1 MNMTPKSQATKDKID
16 KLNLFQIKNFYV
28 STDNIKKQPTEWE
41 KKTLLSRR
49 KIFINHTS
57 DKRSILVYKETLKLN
72 NKIQYNQI

>member
-1 MNMTPKSQATKDKID
+1 MNVTPKAQATEDKID
-16 KLNLFQIKNFYV
+16 KLNLFKIKNFYV
-28 STDNIKKQPTEWE
+28 STDNIKKQPTEWG

-49 KIFINHTS
+49 KIFISHTS